1 MQRYGTTRQLEQ
13 SDQPKGNGNIWI
25 MLFRL
30 KTSGSITL
38 CRGRAAT
45 SRGSR
50 TGLIQEENS
59 GRHGSSSTTCH
70 RQAGAVT
77 SKTSLIS
84 ERQHIVK
91 MDQNKTRNRI
101 YWKPAIAATS
111 QSLMRVG
118 KEAIGSHIYNMCGV
132 LMAKDIKELVIY
144 IRDMTAE
151 ELVAFQDSEAAT
163 PISLPRYMENG
174 TRSMKD
180 FNGFAYQGEI
190 YGTSRALQAVDVH
203 SVGNNGGSR
212 ISAYWRPIHI
222 LGCRK
227 ECLILTNKVEN
238 APSHVTQ
245 YTSIRNQTDE
255 RTNQ

>member
-1 MQRYGTTRQLEQ
+1 MTVKNVIELGHLAELY
-13 SDQPKGNGNIWI
+13 NIES
-25 MLFRL
+25 LL
-30 KTSGSITL
+30 KD
-38 CRGRAAT
+38 CAAFIV
-45 SRGSR
+45 SNNVEMKEE
-50 TGLIQEENS
+50 EENS
-59 GRHGSSSTTCH
+59 GRHGSPSTTCH

-91 MDQNKTRNRI
+91 MDQNKTKNRI

-111 QSLMRVG
+111 RSLMLVG

-132 LMAKDIKELVIY
+132 LMAKDMKELVIY

-190 YGTSRALQAVDVH
+190 HGTSRALQAVDVH

-212 ISAYWRPIHI
+212 ISAYWRAGQAKDDCEECGRIWTI
-222 LGCRK
+222 SRK
-227 ECLILTNKVEN
+227 V
-238 APSHVTQ
+238 Q
-245 YTSIRNQTDE
+245 Y
-255 RTNQ
+255 

>member
-1 MQRYGTTRQLEQ
+1 MVVPGRKATTSEGSGTSPTQ
-13 SDQPKGNGNIWI
+13 K
-25 MLFRL
+25 
-30 KTSGSITL
+30 
-38 CRGRAAT
+38 
-45 SRGSR
+45 
-50 TGLIQEENS
+50 ENS
-59 GRHGSSSTTCH
+59 GRHGSLSTTCH

-91 MDQNKTRNRI
+91 MDQNKTKDRI
-101 YWKPAIAATS
+101 YWKPAIAATPR
-111 QSLMRVG
+111 SLMLVG

-132 LMAKDIKELVIY
+132 LMAEDIKELVIY
-144 IRDMTAE
+144 IRDMTVE

-190 YGTSRALQAVDVH
+190 YGTSRALQAVEIH

-212 ISAYWRPIHI
+212 ISAYWRPVHI
-222 LGCRK
+222 LGCRR
-227 ECLILTNKVEN
+227 ECLILTNKDEN

-245 YTSIRNQTDE
+245 YTSTRNQTDKK
-255 RTNQ
+255 TNQ